1 MCVAAYYVVNQ
12 QSSIL
17 FLVSADGIYWS
28 FSSKLCTIR
37 TKLYA
42 SIYPGYIYIL
52 FITPRHIIK
61 PNPSMKRKVFSAHS
75 FSGVSS
81 PNVMYFYST
90 SKHMVC
96 IVHLEYCVLNTY
108 TAWSTL
114 HTHYVCAFDTTV
126 NTVQT
131 RLGYLHKIQCAMH

>member
-1 MCVAAYYVVNQ
+1 
-12 QSSIL
+12 
-17 FLVSADGIYWS
+17 
-28 FSSKLCTIR
+28 
-37 TKLYA
+37 
-42 SIYPGYIYIL
+42 
-52 FITPRHIIK
+52 
-61 PNPSMKRKVFSAHS
+61 MKRKVFSAHS